1 MLNTMIGM
9 TAVNVAG
16 FFDLDY
22 IISFLMIVIGF
33 TMMKKCSSK
42 ALITAGR
49 LLFAVGTGM
58 TVWMVLWQLMPWFMA
73 ELIYGMRI

>member
-1 MLNTMIGM
+1 MLNTVIGM

-33 TMMKKCSSK
+33 TMMKWVQ
-42 ALITAGR
+42 G
-49 LLFAVGTGM
+49 
-58 TVWMVLWQLMPWFMA
+58 
-73 ELIYGMRI
+73 